1 MRRQAWNHTVAG
13 VVLLASSGAYVQAQW
28 SILAPGTREA
38 PPGQNRY
45 AMLVFANPVPG
56 LENDFNEW
64 YTNTHMGDL
73 VQLPGWM
80 GAQRFRIVSSL
91 NPRPAR
97 EGYRHGYL
105 IVWDQEG
112 SEASV
117 PQRLMT
123 DAIAGGKSR
132 RGAGFD
138 YIGGMGGGGT
148 FQVIGP
154 RITRPDG
161 KGPSMPSV
169 SDNKTPRPNRY
180 IVMDFAAPAAGREAE
195 FDAATN
201 QRVKDVLLLPGWMG
215 AQRYRMPPATGRG
228 NRPNKPPYLTIWEL
242 EGRNVNELQATL
254 SDAVKSGRVK
264 PLPIDEATA
273 EFTYWEPITPYITKE
288 DFVR

>member
-91 NPRPAR
+91 NPRPTR

-105 IVWDQEG
+105 IVWDQAG

-117 PQRLMT
+117 PQRVMT
-123 DAIAGGKSR
+123 AAIEGGHSCR
-132 RGAGFD
+132 CADLGS
-138 YIGGMGGGGT
+138 IGG
-148 FQVIGP
+148 
-154 RITRPDG
+154 
-161 KGPSMPSV
+161 
-169 SDNKTPRPNRY
+169 
-180 IVMDFAAPAAGREAE
+180 
-195 FDAATN
+195 
-201 QRVKDVLLLPGWMG
+201 
-215 AQRYRMPPATGRG
+215 
-228 NRPNKPPYLTIWEL
+228 
-242 EGRNVNELQATL
+242 
-254 SDAVKSGRVK
+254 
-264 PLPIDEATA
+264 
-273 EFTYWEPITPYITKE
+273 
-288 DFVR
+288 